1 MTSSTK
7 DLDKKLDDA
16 ISSLTL
22 DTEGKLVQL
31 LSLRVSFKLFDPTFN
46 SFLGEWMENCNT
58 NGRCEI
64 YSSLSSFMNLIF
76 SLINLVNW
84 SLFGEVIQVSIMLLN
99 VISRLVQSLM
109 ELSTMPN
116 PLPDFDSRL
125 LDDSEYVVFEFLAKL
140 LTDPLSFQVP
150 PMTAS

>member
-16 ISSLTL
+16 LSLLTL

-31 LSLRVSFKLFDPTFN
+31 LSLRGSFKMFDT
-46 SFLGEWMENCNT
+46 SFESFIGEWMENCNT

-64 YSSLSSFMNLIF
+64 HCSLSAFVNLTF
-76 SLINLVNW
+76 SLIFLVNW
-84 SLFGEVIQVSIMLLN
+84 RLFGEVIQVSITLLN

-116 PLPDFDSRL
+116 PLPDFDGRL
-125 LDDSEYVVFEFLAKL
+125 LDDSEYVVLRL
-140 LTDPLSFQVP
+140 PSSLITDHCRFKFRI
-150 PMTAS
+150 

>member
-22 DTEGKLVQL
+22 DTEGSLVQL
-31 LSLRVSFKLFDPTFN
+31 LSLRGSFKLFDPTFD

-64 YSSLSSFMNLIF
+64 YSSFSGSMNLTF
-76 SLINLVNW
+76 PPINLVNW
-84 SLFGEVIQVSIMLLN
+84 RLFGEVIQVSVMLLN
-99 VISRLVQSLM
+99 VISQLVQSLM

-125 LDDSEYVVFEFLAKL
+125 LDDSEYVGLGFLPKL
-140 LTDPLSFQVP
+140 STDLYCPFKFHI
-150 PMTAS
+150 